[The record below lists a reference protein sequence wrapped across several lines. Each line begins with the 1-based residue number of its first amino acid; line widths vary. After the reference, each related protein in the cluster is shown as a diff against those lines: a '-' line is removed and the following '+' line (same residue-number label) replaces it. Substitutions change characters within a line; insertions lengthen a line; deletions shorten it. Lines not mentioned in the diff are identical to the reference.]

1 MNTKPVKNFEGLYTV
16 SDDGRVFSVERKVN
30 VNGHGKQKSKT
41 IKGKELSIQT
51 DTKGY
56 SFVVLSKGGVSKS
69 YRVHR
74 ILMESFSPMDG
85 SDSLDVNHK
94 NGIKTDNRVANLEWL
109 TRSQNLVHR
118 YKVLNQAHSMTGRFG
133 KDHHRSMAVIALDM
147 EGKEKMRFESM
158 MDAQRAGYQASKISS
173 CISGKRKTH
182 GGFQWKAP
190 DLSGFV

>member
-16 SDDGRVFSVERKVN
+16 SDDGRVFSVERQVN
-30 VNGHGKQKSKT
+30 VNGHAKQKAKT
-41 IKGKELSIQT
+41 IKAKELGIRI
-51 DTKGY
+51 DIRGY
-56 SFVVLSKGGVSKS
+56 SFVTLCKDGVSKK

-74 ILMESFSPMDG
+74 ILMESFCPVNNSN
-85 SDSLDVNHK
+85 SLDVNHK

-173 CISGKRKTH
+173 CISGNRKTH
-182 GGFQWKAP
+182 GGFQWQAP
-190 DLSGFV
+190 NLSGFV